1 MNTEV
6 TVRHGHLE
14 GSKQALVKDLKG
26 VVVDSENL
34 LKELASAS
42 GEEIAAALNRV
53 ESKLGAGRAR
63 LDAARLAF
71 SHNASVAA
79 AATQAY
85 VKENPWKVVAIAV
98 ATGLITAVISSRR

>member
-1 MNTEV
+1 MNTEL
-6 TVRHGHLE
+6 TARHGNLE

-53 ESKLGAGRAR
+53 ESRLGAGRAR

-71 SHNASVAA
+71 SHNAGVAA

-85 VKENPWKVVAIAV
+85 VKENPWKVLAIAV
-98 ATGLITAVISSRR
+98 ATGLITAVLSSRR